1 VSRPILCFVTGSTAM
16 WGAEHSLLSLA
27 RALEAAGG
35 RPQLVTSGAAL
46 AKSWRASLDS
56 DARLI
61 RAGSS
66 RLGRLPGF
74 ALALRHLPRGAT
86 VVLFDIY
93 LHPLVP
99 LLRLWAAV
107 TGGTVVVDAH
117 DSRRR
122 NPRRLPYFAF
132 ARLAH
137 GAVCVSSYIARQY
150 PRGLPTR
157 VVWRGIEAAGRP
169 EPPRAHDGLVVA
181 MVGQVAP
188 QKRVLEGIRAF
199 AEVRTDAVL
208 EIRGSGASPRF
219 LAAVADEGRRLLG
232 RRFRMRGRLTA
243 DEALTGIDVLLFMN
257 DDEPSGRVI
266 AEAQR
271 RAIAVVCPASGG
283 AGEFVADSAT
293 GLTFG
298 PQGEGCAS
306 ALRRALEDPLTRA
319 AIGRRAEEHA
329 AASYDP
335 ASQAGRY
342 REAVE
347 EFASGGRRWRDP
359 HEA

>member
-1 VSRPILCFVTGSTAM
+1 MSRPTICFVTGSTAM
-16 WGAEHSLLSLA
+16 WGAEHSLLTLA
-27 RALEAAGG
+27 RALAARGD
-35 RPQLVTSGAAL
+35 RPELVTSGAAL
-46 AKSWRASLDS
+46 AQSWRAALGS
-56 DARLI
+56 DARLV

-66 RLGRLPGF
+66 RVGRLPGF
-74 ALALRHLPRGAT
+74 VLALRHLPPGAT

-99 LLRLWAAV
+99 ILRVWAAA
-107 TGGTVVVDAH
+107 TGGSIVVDAH

-132 ARLAH
+132 ARIAH

-157 VVWRGIEAAGRP
+157 VVWRGVEADGSP
-169 EPPRAHDGLVVA
+169 EPSRVRDELVVA

-208 EIRGSGASPRF
+208 EIRGSGVTPAY
-219 LAAVADEGRRLLG
+219 LAEVADEGRRLLG
-232 RRFRMRGRLTA
+232 RRFRMRGRLPA
-243 DEALTGIDVLLFMN
+243 DEVLTGLDVLLFMN
-257 DDEPSGRVI
+257 DDEPSGRVV

-271 RAIAVVCPASGG
+271 RAITVVGPASGG
-283 AGEFVADSAT
+283 VDEFVVDGVT
-293 GLTFG
+293 GLTFA
-298 PQGEGCAS
+298 PEGEGCVA
-306 ALRRALEDPLTRA
+306 ALRRALEDPHARA
-319 AIGRRAEEHA
+319 AIGQRAGAHA
-329 AASYDP
+329 AVAYDP
-335 ASQAGRY
+335 AIQAGRY

-347 EFASGGRRWRDP
+347 AFASRAPKRQVP
-359 HEA
+359 HET